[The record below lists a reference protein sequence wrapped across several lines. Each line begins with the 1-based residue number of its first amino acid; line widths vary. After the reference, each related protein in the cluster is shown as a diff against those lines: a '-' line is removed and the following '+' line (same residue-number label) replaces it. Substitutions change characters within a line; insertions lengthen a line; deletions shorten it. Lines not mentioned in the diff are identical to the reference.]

1 MGRTQVDDEVGQA
14 ARSTPQMEGLKRTGH
29 RPAHPDRAGND
40 RIQLLLGD
48 HPLGDEVDRLVE
60 QGGLQPV
67 GDKPGDF
74 AREHLGLFAHGAVER
89 HRGVDHLGIS
99 PW

>member
-1 MGRTQVDDEVGQA
+1 MGRTQVDDEFGQA

-67 GDKPGDF
+67 GDKPGDL
-74 AREHLGLFAHGAVER
+74 AGEHLGLFAHGAVER
-89 HRGVDHLGIS
+89 HRSLDHLGIS

>member
-1 MGRTQVDDEVGQA
+1 MEGGRFDRLVAVLGV
-14 ARSTPQMEGLKRTGH
+14 MEGLERTGH
-29 RPAHPDRAGND
+29 RPAHSDRAGND

-48 HPLGDEVDRLVE
+48 HPLGDEVDRLAE

-67 GDKPGDF
+67 GDKPGDL
-74 AREHLGLFAHGAVER
+74 AGKHLGLFAHGAVER
-89 HRGVDHLGIS
+89 HRSFDHLGIS